1 VGKTIFAKII
11 DRELPANIAY
21 EDDQVLAFHD
31 ITPAAPVHVLIIP
44 KKPIDMVENVEVAD
58 EAVLGHM
65 IYVAA
70 QLAKTLKL
78 DAGYRL
84 VLNNGVEAGQS
95 VFHIHLHLLGGR
107 PLDWPPG

>member
-1 VGKTIFAKII
+1 MGKTIFAKII